1 MKEIVCIICP
11 NSCRLQVETE
21 PELKV
26 SGAKC
31 KRGVEFAVQEIFDPR
46 RSLTTTVKTIFPDYP
61 VLSVSSSGDISKEL
75 IFPVMKEIRGF
86 VLKRAVRIGE
96 VVISNILDTGVD
108 IIATSEVRITKEKEN
123 ETI

>member
-11 NSCRLQVETE
+11 NSCRLQIETE

-31 KRGVEFAVQEIFDPR
+31 KRGVEFAEQEILNPR
-46 RSLTTTVKTIFPDYP
+46 RSLTTTVRTIFPDYP
-61 VLSVSSSGDISKEL
+61 VLSVRSSGDIKKEL
-75 IFPVMKEIRGF
+75 IFPVMREIRGF
-86 VLKRAVRIGE
+86 VLRKPVRIGE
-96 VVISNILDTGVD
+96 VVIPDILQTGVD
-108 IIATSEVRITKEKEN
+108 IIATSEITMAKEKEN